1 MELSKLKPNPT
12 TTLELVH
19 PDPEQNPTGVV
30 LTLAGRDSAEVK
42 AVLASI
48 TARHIAAQRKGVKAA
63 KQEDIEADAIRL
75 LAAAVLGWEG
85 LTENGEPLP
94 CTPENVTTLLTDYAW
109 VRRQVDEAIGND
121 ALFFSA

>member
-1 MELSKLKPNPT
+1 
-12 TTLELVH
+12 
-19 PDPEQNPTGVV
+19 
-30 LTLAGRDSAEVK
+30 
-42 AVLASI
+42 
-48 TARHIAAQRKGVKAA
+48 
-63 KQEDIEADAIRL
+63 

-94 CTPENVTTLLTDYAW
+94 CTPENVTALLTDYAW